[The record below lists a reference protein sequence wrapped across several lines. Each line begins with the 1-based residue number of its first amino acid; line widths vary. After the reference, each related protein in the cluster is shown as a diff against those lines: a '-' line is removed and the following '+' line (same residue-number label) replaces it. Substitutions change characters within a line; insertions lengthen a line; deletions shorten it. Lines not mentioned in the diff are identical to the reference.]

1 LVKNSG
7 NAKVKTQMKKSRQSK
22 KRYNFLQDFIA
33 GEMYLQNPPI
43 ETDKF
48 IKFCKKRG
56 IKTSKDELEFF
67 EKEKLLF
74 PIIRIE
80 RPVGDE
86 ERIKFKK
93 EDGNEYWRP
102 AKGGLLKGE
111 TEIERYKVKYYSSY
125 GFSEHNKDLLLNW
138 VKEGN
143 LFDPATKEFQS
154 WDTFLDEELEGE
166 KQKIVSFYSSFQ
178 IYWLEKIKLLNLVRF
193 NYHKTDFDLGDCSLS
208 TENGRVFLN
217 TNICLKREIS
227 DKEKIPL
234 SGGKTYK
241 PLDHKEALIDEFRD
255 RFNLE
260 KKKERLGKSFKE
272 FNKILKFLL
281 SIQSIYFPYAKSGG
295 RTIQITGDGKKWH
308 EAKLNFKL
316 ELVLNKIGLRIE
328 DIAEWYKIVS
338 DKAQDLLGIKR
349 DDWIQLWKNIA
360 WREKDELEGS
370 VRLGVEYLQ
379 WAVMLKRIMEE
390 HRQKEILDIDEMH
403 NVPSN
408 DILRFDPQETLRGI
422 RNRRYSDN
430 VKNYYHDCYKRLF
443 YLANDFGLDYQP
455 RITVFVEGK
464 TEETVF
470 PEVFEW
476 FVGQKPDNRGIE
488 FINFRGVDKLLST
501 AKNAEKLRTLLTELQ
516 KEEKQQIWSK
526 RKNSELNQVIKN
538 LKNIDIVISNWTSF
552 LSYNLE
558 KWQIIPFFM
567 SDNEGNIKH
576 FLEAEKPI
584 RFEGQNY
591 DIPENW
597 RYIWGVSN
605 ENNPF
610 EGKNFEM
617 ANFSDEEIATVLS
630 KILNKEIK
638 PEDVNKLRRN
648 NQGIKQIDGS
658 VDAKKVDIAV
668 KLFENLKE
676 NYSKTEDQ
684 TIFERPIFKVISKIT
699 NLAVLNHP
707 PVDREIEMK
716 NKEYIEKE
724 LGKTLPPSSA
734 KPSNPPKTD

>member
-1 LVKNSG
+1 MALP
-7 NAKVKTQMKKSRQSK
+7 MKKSRQST
-22 KRYNFLQDFIA
+22 KRNNFLQDFIA

-102 AKGGLLKGE
+102 AKGGLLTG
-111 TEIERYKVKYYSSY
+111 Y

-166 KQKIVSFYSSFQ
+166 KKEIVSFYSSFQ

-193 NYHKTDFDLGDCSLS
+193 SYHKTDFNLGNCSLS

-217 TNICLKREIS
+217 TNICLKIEIS

-241 PLDHKEALIDEFRD
+241 PLDHKEALIDKFRD
-255 RFNLE
+255 GFNLE
-260 KKKERLGKSFKE
+260 KKKERIGKSFKE

-281 SIQSIYFPYAKSGG
+281 SVQSIYFPYAKSGG
-295 RTIQITGDGKKWH
+295 GTIQITGDDKKWH

-328 DIAEWYKIVS
+328 DIAEWYKIFS

-360 WREKDELEGS
+360 WREKDALEGS

-390 HRQKEILDIDEMH
+390 HRQKEILDIDEMR
-403 NVPSN
+403 NVPAN

-422 RNRRYSDN
+422 RNRRYSNSD
-430 VKNYYHDCYKRLF
+430 KNYYHDRYKRLF

-455 RITVFVEGK
+455 RIMVFLEGE
-464 TEETVF
+464 TEESVF
-470 PEVFEW
+470 PEIFERYI
-476 FVGQKPDNRGIE
+476 GNKPENLGIE
-488 FINFRGVDKLLST
+488 FINIQGISQFFG
-501 AKNAEKLRTLLTELQ
+501 Q
-516 KEEKQQIWSK
+516 KIA
-526 RKNSELNQVIKN
+526 IK
-538 LKNIDIVISNWTSF
+538 DSNNKYQKGF
-552 LSYNLE
+552 INNFNHLVSYNLN
-558 KWQIIPFFM
+558 KWQILPFFIG
-567 SDNEGNIKH
+567 DDENNITSLLNRGVSIS
-576 FLEAEKPI
+576 FN
-584 RFEGQNY
+584 QNQY
-591 DIPENW
+591 PFPKDW
-597 RYIWGVSN
+597 QSIWGITNSSQ
-605 ENNPF
+605 PF
-610 EGKNFEM
+610 KGKDFEM
-617 ANFSDEEIATVLS
+617 ANFDDVEIATVLS
-630 KILNKEIK
+630 EKLQKRITSQQIKEK
-638 PEDVNKLRRN
+638 RDAGE
-648 NQGIKQIDGS
+648 GIKQ
-658 VDAKKVDIAV
+658 VDTDVEKHKIEIAKKLYQN
-668 KLFENLKE
+668 LFNEYEKGKDK
-676 NYSKTEDQ
+676 S
-684 TIFERPIFKVISKIT
+684 FFARPVFKVIDKIT

-724 LGKTLPPSSA
+724 LGK
-734 KPSNPPKTD
+734 